1 MLPCRTWC
9 YKMIISADTYELYYF
24 KKHKISPKKGPGFLK
39 SDLKRISRLVTPHY
53 SIR

>member
-1 MLPCRTWC
+1 
-9 YKMIISADTYELYYF
+9 MIISADTYELYYF